1 MYKLKKPDLAR
12 LKAGCDNVVKKVG
25 KRNLVIVLTALL
37 IGGAVYLNWRL
48 FLRNDRP
55 AGNTYY
61 SAGETG
67 AGGDAQK
74 TGKEDGNPDADAEK
88 GGSDYFAATQINR
101 QRSRDE
107 ALEVLRMIVDN
118 EEALQESKD
127 AALKE
132 ISQISADIAK
142 EANIEA
148 MVKAKGFESCVAV
161 IGSGNCSVIVK
172 TAGLMPNQLAQIQ
185 EIVYKETGIL
195 PANVTIVEKKG

>member
-48 FLRNDRP
+48 FLRNDKP

-74 TGKEDGNPDADAEK
+74 TGKEDGNPDAEK

-172 TAGLMPNQLAQIQ
+172 SAGLMPNQLAQIQ